1 MNDKTSNLIERLR
14 TYDGAKH
21 DEVAPQGA
29 VAYNFDEFTFK
40 GLPIRTTETA
50 EKQLCAACNIP
61 FEFFQHRLN
70 RHERTSIFNRL
81 TMEQA
86 DTERMYRFHHDEL
99 YGVTSTRYRKL
110 DNIRVLDILQAA
122 DDSGIGLK
130 PVRYN
135 FKPDHTRVVLVPDK
149 ANVGE
154 LTPSITIT
162 NSENGLA
169 SLTLWSGVY
178 RFKCSNGLLV
188 PVGDIAHNRW
198 MHIGNSD
205 ISLPDIGVVLN
216 RSMEY
221 VEMLYESRSQY
232 LSVRDKTDIVTKV
245 AGALGQ
251 KVAEKFVDVANCE
264 YHSGRTL
271 FDTVNAITRTA
282 QSLSFKPQQQTEIER
297 YAATLLA
304 A

>member
-1 MNDKTSNLIERLR
+1 MNEKTSTLIERLR

-50 EKQLCAACNIP
+50 EKQLCAACGIP
-61 FEFFQHRLN
+61 YEFFQHRLN
-70 RHERTSIFNRL
+70 RHEKTSIFNRL
-81 TMEQA
+81 SMELA
-86 DTERMYRFHHDEL
+86 DAERLFRFHHNEL

-149 ANVGE
+149 TNVGE

-169 SLTLWSGVY
+169 SLSLWAGVF
-178 RFKCSNGLLV
+178 RFVCTNGLMV
-188 PVGDIAHNRW
+188 PVSDITRNRW
-198 MHIGNSD
+198 FHIGNSD

-251 KVAEKFVDVANCE
+251 KVAEKVVDVANRE
-264 YHSGRTL
+264 YHGAPTL
-271 FDTVNAITRTA
+271 FHAINSITRAA
-282 QSLSFKPQQQTEIER
+282 QSLSFRPQVQSEIER